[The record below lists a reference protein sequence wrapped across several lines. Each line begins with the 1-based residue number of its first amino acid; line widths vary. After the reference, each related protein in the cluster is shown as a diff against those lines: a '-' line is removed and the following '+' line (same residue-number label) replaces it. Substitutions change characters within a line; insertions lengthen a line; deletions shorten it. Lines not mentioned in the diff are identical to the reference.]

1 MYYII
6 LQRLCLEAL
15 LDIFYFP
22 LWWYTKGFKKA
33 VMAALLWVKLGNA
46 RLAPGLWLKNIFVP
60 MYGQHDFT
68 GKAISFFMRTV
79 QVIFR
84 SFVLF
89 IFTLGCFVLVAVW
102 LAFPMFTLAGLLTT
116 LLNAA

>member
-6 LQRLCLEAL
+6 FQRLCLEAVA
-15 LDIFYFP
+15 DIFYFP

-33 VMAALLWVKLGNA
+33 IDWAITWIKISNA

-79 QVIFR
+79 QIIFR
-84 SFVLF
+84 TFVLI
-89 IFTLGCFVLVAVW
+89 IFTFGCFVLVAVW
-102 LAFPMFTLAGLLTT
+102 LVFPMFTLAGLLTT
-116 LLNAA
+116 LLSIA